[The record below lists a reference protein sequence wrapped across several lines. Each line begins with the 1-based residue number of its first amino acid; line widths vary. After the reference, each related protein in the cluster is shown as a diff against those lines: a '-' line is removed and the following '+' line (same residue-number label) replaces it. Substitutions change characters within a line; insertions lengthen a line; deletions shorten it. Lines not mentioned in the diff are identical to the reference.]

1 MRNYLIIGSILLGSA
16 LLSACGNEHAFSSP
30 ITTCKAVTQVLAA
43 NKTVVWYG
51 ERQTEQKG
59 VQLQVTVDFA
69 LQDQAA
75 NQVSQA
81 VCVYGLSS
89 QDMDYRNA
97 MGEYANTPTRML
109 INGRAIPSND
119 LVQAVNRVTADVIN
133 AVSQNAAQ
141 QLNQL
146 NGQK

>member
-1 MRNYLIIGSILLGSA
+1 M
-16 LLSACGNEHAFSSP
+16 
-30 ITTCKAVTQVLAA
+30 
-43 NKTVVWYG
+43 
-51 ERQTEQKG
+51 
-59 VQLQVTVDFA
+59 QLQVTVDFA

-97 MGEYANTPTRML
+97 MGEYANTPTSMS

-133 AVSQNAAQ
+133 AVSQAAVQ
-141 QLNQL
+141 HLNQPPA
-146 NGQK
+146 QR

>member
-1 MRNYLIIGSILLGSA
+1 MRNYLTIFGVLTSLS
-16 LLSACGNEHAFSSP
+16 LLSACGNQHALSSP
-30 ITTCKAVTQVLAA
+30 ITTCKAVTQVLAG
-43 NKTVVWYG
+43 NKTVLWYG
-51 ERQTEQKG
+51 EHQTEQKG

-69 LQDQAA
+69 LQGQAA

-97 MGEYANTPTRML
+97 MGEYANTPTSMS

-119 LVQAVNRVTADVIN
+119 LVQAVNRVTADVLN
-133 AVSQNAAQ
+133 AVSQAAVQ
-141 QLNQL
+141 RLNQPPA
-146 NGQK
+146 QR